1 MKVDNRSID
10 RIMWN
15 LDPTKKELENI
26 SRKDLDLYRLSTAL
40 EELRYMLDRC
50 SSDKRLEFDSKI
62 NELKKELKKIYLLT
76 IKEKEENKEVEQ

>member
-1 MKVDNRSID
+1 MRVDNRSID

-15 LDPTKKELENI
+15 LDPTKKELEKI
-26 SRKDLDLYRLSTAL
+26 SREDLDLYMLSTAL

-62 NELKKELKKIYLLT
+62 NGLKKELKKIYLLT
-76 IKEKEENKEVEQ
+76 IKEKEAKQEVE